1 MVLSCLFLLYGPKT
15 IICHCIMR
23 LELFW
28 VNTDPICSVIPSC
41 LQDELWERVCSM
53 CTKDCL
59 GNAIFFLW
67 TCHNGNLVTTFL
79 VAVNDKCLFLFSVN
93 CFGCTQKGDTYF
105 NHMLK
110 SQQIH
115 TDQISHSNTCGNKQ
129 QLVIQHKNWGKLIIL
144 YKHLLKLVH
153 FKE

>member
-129 QLVIQHKNWGKLIIL
+129 QLVIQHKN
-144 YKHLLKLVH
+144 
-153 FKE
+153 